1 MYEKVFKKSSL
12 KSMDIQSLLLLFEN
26 ILYAELED
34 VEIIVPLME
43 LKNLPM
49 PSDTLNGNSN
59 SSNKVC

>member
-1 MYEKVFKKSSL
+1 
-12 KSMDIQSLLLLFEN
+12 MDIQSLLLLFEN